1 MISDLSNIRLALHYH
16 IEARVENGNVFY
28 PSYYGKWIDSL
39 APYFKEIV
47 LLTHTTTQKKET
59 QYQIEAKNISVVDLG
74 PKPPFFLKRVMKYR
88 HYQRLVAKEKH
99 LWDAVGFRVPSPL
112 AIFLYPVM
120 KEKAAFFLLVGN
132 MINATRMSRMA
143 WWKKRLLINYWRWD
157 HWKLA
162 RVANQ
167 GTVFANGPSFLE
179 EFPKIRNQVVIFNST
194 IWQKEIADREDC
206 CTGKKVELLYVG
218 RFSPEKGLDTALE
231 AVKLLRAKGC
241 QCRFRLAGTT
251 GGEEYKRLQ
260 RIIRENN
267 LNNMVEFL
275 GFVAQGAQMNS
286 LLDSSDIFVIPSRWD
301 WQTRALW
308 EGMARGLPVIASRGI
323 KSLPMVFEHKKE
335 IYFVDPEQPD
345 QIANAVIEIKRD
357 KILREILI
365 QSSLKIAKERTLE
378 HAAQLLVS
386 GLKKGQ
392 RGNS

>member
-1 MISDLSNIRLALHYH
+1 MRSHLSNIRLALHYH

-74 PKPPFFLKRVMKYR
+74 TKPPFFLKRVIKYR

-99 LWDAVGFRVPSPL
+99 RWDAVGFRVPSPL

-120 KEKAAFFLLVGN
+120 EEKPAFFLLVGN
-132 MINATRMSRMA
+132 MVNATRMSRMA

-194 IWQKEIADREDC
+194 IWQKEIAERDDC
-206 CTGKKVELLYVG
+206 CTGNKVELLYVG

-231 AVKLLRAKGC
+231 AVKLLRDKGC

-251 GGEEYKRLQ
+251 GGAEYERL
-260 RIIRENN
+260 RKIIYKNN
-267 LNNMVEFL
+267 LSNVVEFL
-275 GFVAQGAQMNS
+275 GFVPQGSQMNA
-286 LLDSSDIFVIPSRWD
+286 LLDSSDIFIIPSRWD

-323 KSLPMVFEHKKE
+323 KSLPMVFEHKKD
-335 IYFVDPEQPD
+335 IYFVDPEQPG
-345 QIANAVIEIKRD
+345 QIANAVMDIKNDRICR
-357 KILREILI
+357 KTLV
-365 QSSLKIAKERTLE
+365 QSSIRIAKERTLE
-378 HAAQLLVS
+378 KAAELLVA
-386 GLKKGQ
+386 GLKKNWQ
-392 RGNS
+392 ISY

>member
-1 MISDLSNIRLALHYH
+1 MRSDLSNIRIALHYH
-16 IEARVENGNVFY
+16 IESRVENGNVFY

-59 QYQIEAKNISVVDLG
+59 QYQVEAKNISVVDLG
-74 PKPPFFLKRVMKYR
+74 TKPPFFLKRVIKYR
-88 HYQRLVAKEKH
+88 YYQRLVAKEKRR
-99 LWDAVGFRVPSPL
+99 WDAVGFRVPSPL

-120 KEKAAFFLLVGN
+120 EEKPAFFLLVGN
-132 MINATRMSRMA
+132 MVNATRMSKMA

-179 EFPKIRNQVVIFNST
+179 EFPKIRNQVIIFNST

-231 AVKLLRAKGC
+231 AVKLLRNKGC
-241 QCRFRLAGTT
+241 HCRFRIAGTT
-251 GGEEYKRLQ
+251 GGKEYERL
-260 RIIRENN
+260 RKIIYKNN
-267 LNNMVEFL
+267 LSNMVEFL
-275 GFVAQGAQMNS
+275 GFIPQGKQMNA
-286 LLDSSDIFVIPSRWD
+286 LLDSSDIFMIPSRWD

-323 KSLPMVFEHKKE
+323 KSLPMIFEHKKD

-345 QIANAVIEIKRD
+345 QIANAVIDIKHD

-386 GLKKGQ
+386 ELKKGW
-392 RGNS
+392 RENS